1 MRLNLHEDG
10 GIEMKR
16 ECLVSIIFCGR
27 VMLFLLVL
35 VIGMQAATFQS
46 KTAMS
51 ESETQKHE
59 TEEVSKL
66 LAVVRDDNLQ
76 KTDPERVV
84 KAIQRLGEVRA
95 EPAIEELIGLLTF
108 RHTFIWENEASG
120 AIEEIQPIT
129 PWNRYPATSALA
141 QIGKPALP
149 ALAKVI
155 QESEPSSL
163 RSQNAVWAVRGM
175 FRDNM
180 TEGIKYLQNAA
191 TKAST
196 PMAAQRL
203 MRAAAKIE
211 KDKREVEKQ
220 VEKR

>member
-1 MRLNLHEDG
+1 MKLNLHEDG
-10 GIEMKR
+10 GIEMNR
-16 ECLVSIIFCGR
+16 ECLVSLIFCKR
-27 VMLFLLVL
+27 VILFLLVL
-35 VIGMQAATFQS
+35 IVGTQAATLQS

-59 TEEVSKL
+59 IEEISKL
-66 LAVVRDDNLQ
+66 LAVVRDDNLR
-76 KTDPERVV
+76 KVDPERVV
-84 KAIQRLGEVRA
+84 KAIQRLGEMRA

-108 RHTFIWENEASG
+108 RHTFSWENEASG
-120 AIEEIQPIT
+120 AIDEIQYIT

-141 QIGKPALP
+141 QIGKPALS

-163 RSQNAVWAVRGM
+163 RSQNAVWTVRGM
-175 FRDNM
+175 FRDNL

-203 MRAAAKIE
+203 MMAAAKIE
-211 KDKREVEKQ
+211 KDKREVEK
-220 VEKR
+220 R